1 MTFFEDFA
9 PDRQEKYRLEPS
21 NSPGSI
27 ITELGTTHYN
37 VPMPLDVLLRHW
49 KQDPLTADNIVT
61 WKTTPV
67 RAAVMHPFPDD
78 LPVPLR
84 AAVSSLGI
92 DSLYS
97 HQLQAWTHTRVGE
110 NVVLATGTASGKTL
124 AYNLPVL
131 ASLLEDESAKAL
143 YLFPTKALT
152 QDQASN
158 LQILQPKIQNLKSA
172 IYDGDTPTRNRP
184 SVRVNARIILT
195 NPDMLHT
202 GILPH
207 HTNWADFFRNLKFVV
222 IDELHTYRGVFGSHV
237 ANVVRRLKRVA
248 AFYGASP
255 QFILTSATIGN
266 PKELAE
272 KLIES
277 PVTLID
283 HDGSAR
289 GEHHFIIYNPPIV
302 DEALGLRKSALLESV
317 RLAQDVLSAG
327 VQSVV
332 FARSRRSVEIILTY
346 LQGEGRESGIGD
358 WDEAESRITN
368 HISGIRGYRSGY
380 LPSQRR
386 EIEQGLRNGSV
397 RTVVATNAL
406 ELGIDIGGLGAA
418 ILVGYPG
425 TVASA
430 WQQAGRAGRGD
441 APAAAVL
448 VASSLPLDQFLAHH
462 PEYFLERSPEQALIN
477 PDHLLI
483 LLEHLRCAMFELPFE
498 KGEHFGRMDVD
509 EFLEFL
515 VANREAYETNDK
527 YFWMSDQY
535 PAANISLR
543 SASPESIA
551 LQIIED
557 PSTAPIGDNALKATT
572 IGTVD
577 MESAAWMVHP
587 GAVYLHEAQSY
598 FVEHLD
604 LEQKIALLRP
614 GLSDYY
620 TEPLRDTTIT
630 PLSLGEF
637 RRVTGC
643 EKSWGELQVTTRVK
657 GFTKRRWYTHETLGG
672 EPLDLPPQDLQTT
685 GYWISISNETVAS
698 LSEAGLWTN
707 APNDYGP
714 LWPQIRE
721 RVRTRD
727 DYKCQM
733 CGRPELNRQHD
744 VHHKIPFR
752 MFLKGGPTS
761 SDVGPQHQDTLEA
774 KRARANQLGNL
785 ITLCP
790 ECHKKAETA
799 VRIRSGL
806 AGLSYVLG
814 NLAPL
819 FLMCDPGDLGTH
831 IEPVGTVDFPQPAV
845 VMYDLVPA
853 GIGFSQKL
861 FELHDEL
868 VRGAL
873 ELVSQ
878 CACSDGCPS
887 CVGPGGENG
896 AGSKLETLSI
906 LRKLKPDKNIV

>member
-1 MTFFEDFA
+1 M
-9 PDRQEKYRLEPS
+9 S
-21 NSPGSI
+21 
-27 ITELGTTHYN
+27 
-37 VPMPLDVLLRHW
+37 LDVLLSHW
-49 KQDPLTADNIVT
+49 KHDPLTADNIVT
-61 WKTTPV
+61 WKTTPP
-67 RAAVMHPFPDD
+67 RPARTHPFPDD
-78 LPVPLR
+78 LPAPLR
-84 AAVSSLGI
+84 VALSTLGI
-92 DSLYS
+92 PSLYS
-97 HQLQAWTHTRVGE
+97 HQSRAWTHTRAGE
-110 NVVLATGTASGKTL
+110 NIVLATGTASGKTL

-131 ASLLEDESAKAL
+131 ASLLEDPNARAL

-152 QDQASN
+152 QDQEAVISHQLSVIKPLVTDN
-158 LQILQPKIQNLKSA
+158 WSLKTA
-172 IYDGDTPTRNRP
+172 IYDGDTPKRDRP
-184 SVRVNARIILT
+184 AIRKNACILLT

-237 ANVVRRLKRVA
+237 ANVIRRLKRVA
-248 AFYGASP
+248 KFYGANP

-272 KLIES
+272 KLTES
-277 PVTLID
+277 SVTLID
-283 HDGSAR
+283 KDGSSR
-289 GEHHFIIYNPPIV
+289 GERHFIIYNPPVV
-302 DEALGLRKSALLESV
+302 DESIGLRKSSLLESV
-317 RLAQDVLSAG
+317 RLAQDTLSAN

-346 LQGEGRESGIGD
+346 LQ
-358 WDEAESRITN
+358 ESREQGVESSDYSPLSSL
-368 HISGIRGYRSGY
+368 HSPVRGYRSGY

-386 EIEQGLRNGSV
+386 EIESGLRDGTV

-441 APAAAVL
+441 APAAALL
-448 VASSLPLDQFLAHH
+448 VASASPLDQFLAHH
-462 PEYFLERSPEQALIN
+462 PEYFMERSPEQALIN

-498 KGEHFGRMDVD
+498 RDERFGQMDVD

-515 VANREAYETNDK
+515 VANREAHESNDK
-527 YFWMSDQY
+527 FFWMADQY

-543 SASPESIA
+543 SASPESIT
-551 LQIIED
+551 LQIGGEK
-557 PSTAPIGDNALKATT
+557 PTT

-577 MESAAWMVHP
+577 GESAAWMVHP

-598 FVEHLD
+598 FVERLD
-604 LEQKIALLRP
+604 LDQNIALLRP
-614 GLSDYY
+614 SLSDYY
-620 TEPLRDTTIT
+620 TEPLRETTII
-630 PLSLGEF
+630 PLSLGEWSQAK
-637 RRVTGC
+637 GC
-643 EKSWGELQVTTRVK
+643 EKAWGELQITTRVK
-657 GFTKRRWYTHETLGG
+657 GFIKRRWYTHETLGG

-685 GYWISISNETVAS
+685 GYWISITKETVAI

-714 LWPQIRE
+714 GWSQIRE
-721 RVRTRD
+721 RVRARD
-727 DYKCQM
+727 GYQCQM

-752 MFLKGGPTS
+752 MFIRTPTS
-761 SDVGPQHQDTLEA
+761 PDVGTQSREILQSA
-774 KRARANQLGNL
+774 VARANQLDNL
-785 ITLCP
+785 TTLCP

-799 VRIRSGL
+799 VRVRSGL

-831 IEPVGTVDFPQPAV
+831 IEPVGTADFPQPAV
-845 VMYDLVPA
+845 VLYDFVPA

-861 FELHDEL
+861 YELHEQL
-868 VRGAL
+868 VESAS
-873 ELVSQ
+873 ELVSE
-878 CACSDGCPS
+878 CACVDGCPS

-896 AGSKLETLSI
+896 MGSKQETNAI
-906 LRKLKPDKNIV
+906 LQKLAISS

>member
-1 MTFFEDFA
+1 MSLDA
-9 PDRQEKYRLEPS
+9 LLSQWKYDTL
-21 NSPGSI
+21 I
-27 ITELGTTHYN
+27 A
-37 VPMPLDVLLRHW
+37 
-49 KQDPLTADNIVT
+49 KNIVT
-61 WKTTPV
+61 WRTTPP
-67 RAAVMHPFPDD
+67 RPAQTHPFPDD

-84 AAVSSLGI
+84 EALIVLGI
-92 DSLYS
+92 STLYS
-97 HQLQAWTHTRVGE
+97 HQFQAWTHVREGK
-110 NVVLATGTASGKTL
+110 NIALATGTASGKTL

-131 ASLLEDESAKAL
+131 AALLEEENARAL

-152 QDQASN
+152 QDQYSN
-158 LQILQPKIQNLKSA
+158 LQAVQSNIKNLKSA
-172 IYDGDTPTRNRP
+172 IYDGDTPQRDRP
-184 SVRVNARIILT
+184 SIRKNARILLA

-207 HTNWADFFRNLKFVV
+207 HTIWADFFHNLRFVV

-237 ANVVRRLKRVA
+237 ANVIRRLKRVA

-272 KLIES
+272 KLTES

-283 HDGSAR
+283 EDGSAR
-289 GEHHFIIYNPPIV
+289 GERHFIIYNPPIV
-302 DEALGLRKSALLESV
+302 NESLGLRASALLESV

-346 LQGEGRESGIGD
+346 LQGESR
-358 WDEAESRITN
+358 ESRIGN
-368 HISGIRGYRSGY
+368 RLDNPKSQIPILDSQIRGYRSGY
-380 LPSQRR
+380 LPTQRR
-386 EIEQGLRNGSV
+386 EIEEGLREGTV
-397 RTVVATNAL
+397 KTVVATNAL

-430 WQQAGRAGRGD
+430 WQQSGRAGRGD
-441 APAAAVL
+441 APAVAAL
-448 VASSLPLDQFLAHH
+448 VASALPLDQFLAHH

-477 PDHLLI
+477 PNHLLI

-498 KGEHFGRMDVD
+498 RNEHFGQADVD

-515 VANREAYETNDK
+515 VANGEVHESNDK
-527 YFWMSDQY
+527 FFWMADKY
-535 PAANISLR
+535 PAADISLR
-543 SASPESIA
+543 SASPVSIA
-551 LQIIED
+551 LQIVDD
-557 PSTAPIGDNALKATT
+557 PSTTLTVRVPRVDGARAVSGGTPVRDGRAGKPLT

-577 MESAAWMVHP
+577 GESAAWMVHP

-598 FVEHLD
+598 FVERLD
-604 LEQKIALLRP
+604 LDEKIALLRP
-614 GLSDYY
+614 ALSDYY
-620 TEPLRDTTIT
+620 TEPLRDTTVT
-630 PLSLGEF
+630 PLALGEF
-637 RRVTGC
+637 RKVTGC

-657 GFTKRRWYTHETLGG
+657 GFTKRRWYTHETLGS
-672 EPLDLPPQDLQTT
+672 EPLDLPPQEMQTT
-685 GYWISISNETVAS
+685 GYWILITDETVAT

-714 LWPQIRE
+714 GWQQIRE
-721 RVRTRD
+721 RVRKRD

-733 CGRPELNRQHD
+733 CGRPETKRQHD
-744 VHHKIPFR
+744 VHHKTPFR
-752 MFLKGGPTS
+752 MFRDESGHILR
-761 SDVGPQHQDTLEA
+761 E
-774 KRARANQLGNL
+774 RANQLDNL
-785 ITLCP
+785 TTLCP

-799 VRIRSGL
+799 VRVRSGL

-831 IEPVGTVDFPQPAV
+831 VEPVGTADFPQPAV
-845 VMYDLVPA
+845 VLYDLVPA

-868 VRGAL
+868 VTSAL
-873 ELVSQ
+873 ELVSD
-878 CACSDGCPS
+878 CACVDGCPS

-896 AGSKLETLSI
+896 AGGKQEALAILQKLVG
-906 LRKLKPDKNIV
+906 D

>member
-1 MTFFEDFA
+1 
-9 PDRQEKYRLEPS
+9 
-21 NSPGSI
+21 
-27 ITELGTTHYN
+27 
-37 VPMPLDVLLRHW
+37 MPLDVLIRHW
-49 KQDPLTADNIVT
+49 KRDPLTAENIIAWRT
-61 WKTTPV
+61 LPSHLART
-67 RAAVMHPFPDD
+67 HPLPDD
-78 LPVPLR
+78 LPAPLQK
-84 AAVSSLGI
+84 ALSAVGI
-92 DSLYS
+92 PSLYS
-97 HQLQAWTHTRVGE
+97 HQSQAWAHARAGE

-131 ASLLEDESAKAL
+131 ATLLEDESARAL
-143 YLFPTKALT
+143 CLFPTKALT
-152 QDQASN
+152 QDQLETLERFNVPASV
-158 LQILQPKIQNLKSA
+158 
-172 IYDGDTPTRNRP
+172 YDGDTPPRNRP
-184 SVRVNARIILT
+184 AIRKNARIVLT
-195 NPDMLHT
+195 NPDMLHM

-222 IDELHTYRGVFGSHV
+222 VDELHTYRGVFGSHV
-237 ANVVRRLKRVA
+237 ANVIRRLKRVA

-283 HDGSAR
+283 EDGSAR
-289 GEHHFIIYNPPIV
+289 GERHFIIYNPPVV
-302 DEALGLRKSALLESV
+302 DETLGLRKSALLESV

-346 LQGEGRESGIGD
+346 LQDESRESGVENRVEEHEFRIPIPN
-358 WDEAESRITN
+358 SR
-368 HISGIRGYRSGY
+368 IRGYRSGY

-386 EIEQGLRNGSV
+386 AIEKGLRDGSI

-498 KGEHFGRMDVD
+498 KGEHFGQVNVD

-515 VANREAYETNDK
+515 VANREAYQTNDK
-527 YFWMSDQY
+527 FFWMSDQY

-543 SASPESIA
+543 SASPESIT
-551 LQIIED
+551 LQIMED
-557 PSTAPIGDNALKATT
+557 PSTGLKATA

-604 LEQKIALLRP
+604 LEQKGALLRP
-614 GLSDYY
+614 ALSDYY
-620 TEPLRDTTIT
+620 TEPLRDTTVT

-637 RRVTGC
+637 QKVTGC

-657 GFTKRRWYTHETLGG
+657 GFIKRRWYTHENLGS
-672 EPLDLPPQDLQTT
+672 EPLELPPQDLQTT
-685 GYWISISNETVAS
+685 GYWISISDETVAT

-714 LWPQIRE
+714 QWPQIRE
-721 RVRTRD
+721 RVRARD
-727 DYKCQM
+727 GYKCQM
-733 CGRPELNRQHD
+733 CGRPETKRQHD

-752 MFLKGGPTS
+752 MFFKGSPTS
-761 SDVGPQHQDTLEA
+761 PDVGLQRPETLQQA
-774 KRARANQLGNL
+774 QGDALDSVRARANQLDNL

-790 ECHKKAETA
+790 VCHKKAESA

-831 IEPVGTVDFPQPAV
+831 IEPVGTADFPQPAV
-845 VMYDLVPA
+845 VLYDLVPA

-873 ELVSQ
+873 ELVSE
-878 CACSDGCPS
+878 CACVDGCPS

-896 AGSKLETLSI
+896 MGGKQETLAI
-906 LRKLKPDKNIV
+906 LEQLALSS

>member
-1 MTFFEDFA
+1 MNLKPKVGNFVSKTNPFTGCFA
-9 PDRQEKYRLEPS
+9 KVLHFAYNTRAFNGY
-21 NSPGSI
+21 NFAMSI
-27 ITELGTTHYN
+27 QGL
-37 VPMPLDVLLRHW
+37 LDHW
-49 KQDPLTADNIVT
+49 KRDFLTADNIVT
-61 WKTTPV
+61 WKTTPP
-67 RAAVMHPFPDD
+67 RPARTHPFPDD
-78 LPVPLR
+78 LPAPLR
-84 AAVSSLGI
+84 VALSTLGI
-92 DSLYS
+92 PSLYS
-97 HQLQAWTHTRVGE
+97 HQSRAWTHTRAGE
-110 NVVLATGTASGKTL
+110 NIVLATGTASGKTL

-131 ASLLEDESAKAL
+131 ASLLEDENARAL

-152 QDQASN
+152 QDQLAVISRQLTDAN
-158 LQILQPKIQNLKSA
+158 RQLSTNNVSAA
-172 IYDGDTPTRNRP
+172 IYDGDTPQRDRP
-184 SVRVNARIILT
+184 SIRKNARILLT

-248 AFYGASP
+248 AFYGARP

-272 KLIES
+272 KLTEAS
-277 PVTLID
+277 VTLID
-283 HDGSAR
+283 EDGSSR
-289 GEHHFIIYNPPIV
+289 GERHFIIYNPPVV
-302 DEALGLRKSALLESV
+302 DESIGLRKSSLLESV
-317 RLAQDVLSAG
+317 RLAQDTLSAN

-346 LQGEGRESGIGD
+346 LQQSREQGGESSD
-358 WDEAESRITN
+358 YSPLSSL
-368 HISGIRGYRSGY
+368 HSPIRGYRSGY

-386 EIEQGLRNGSV
+386 EIEKGLRDGSIK
-397 RTVVATNAL
+397 TIVATNAL

-441 APAAAVL
+441 VPAAALL
-448 VASSLPLDQFLAHH
+448 VASASPLDQFLAHH
-462 PEYFLERSPEQALIN
+462 PEYFLGRSPEQALIN

-498 KGEHFGRMDVD
+498 RGERFGQVNVD

-515 VANREAYETNDK
+515 VANREAHESNNK
-527 YFWMSDQY
+527 FFWMADQY

-543 SASPESIA
+543 SASPASIT
-551 LQIIED
+551 LQIQGEK
-557 PSTAPIGDNALKATT
+557 PLT

-577 MESAAWMVHP
+577 GESATWMVHP

-598 FVEHLD
+598 FVERLD
-604 LEQKIALLRP
+604 LDQKIALLRP
-614 GLSDYY
+614 ALSDYY
-620 TEPLRDTTIT
+620 TEPLRDSTVK
-630 PLSLGEF
+630 PLALGEWSQAE
-637 RRVTGC
+637 GC

-672 EPLDLPPQDLQTT
+672 EPLDLPPQELQTT
-685 GYWISISNETVAS
+685 GYWISISEETVAS

-714 LWPQIRE
+714 LWAQIRE
-721 RVRTRD
+721 RVRARD
-727 DYKCQM
+727 GYKCQM
-733 CGRPELNRQHD
+733 CGRPESTLSGTRNRQHD

-752 MFLKGGPTS
+752 MFMRSPMS
-761 SDVGPQHQDTLEA
+761 PDVGMQSREILQSA
-774 KRARANQLGNL
+774 VARANQLDNL
-785 ITLCP
+785 TTLCP
-790 ECHKKAETA
+790 ECHKKAESA
-799 VRIRSGL
+799 VRVRSGL
-806 AGLSYVLG
+806 AGLSFVLG
-814 NLAPL
+814 NLTPL

-831 IEPVGTVDFPQPAV
+831 IEPVGTSDFPQPAV
-845 VMYDLVPA
+845 VLYDLVPA

-861 FELHDEL
+861 YELHDDLTHSAREL
-868 VRGAL
+868 V
-873 ELVSQ
+873 EQ
-878 CACSDGCPS
+878 CVCLDGCPS

-896 AGSKLETLSI
+896 MGGKRETLAI
-906 LRKLKPDKNIV
+906 LKELI